1 MGSGFRRDDNVLSPW
16 PPCLRDE
23 KTEVKELPK
32 HDIRRKAEGIAQLFR
47 ERQQIDAL
55 PVDLMP
61 SDLSE
66 AYRIRQIFE
75 DVETAGGRGAVAGYK
90 IGLTTPIMQ
99 QLCGVAEPVYGAIF
113 ADEVHHGRAELD
125 VRNYCR
131 LGIETEIA
139 VRLGEDLARGSDRGR
154 VEGAV
159 ESCMAA
165 IELLEDLRHDYKRL
179 NAAAMVAGNVWNAG
193 IVLASPVTDWRRLDL
208 ARLTARLSINGS
220 EIGHGKGGD
229 VMGNPL
235 NALAWL
241 AEKRASAGTPLKRGM
256 IVMTGSMVPIQFP
269 AAGDHAIVEVEGL
282 GTAELVA
289 T

>member
-1 MGSGFRRDDNVLSPW
+1 MP
-16 PPCLRDE
+16 
-23 KTEVKELPK
+23 
-32 HDIRRKAEGIAQLFR
+32 A
-47 ERQQIDAL
+47 
-55 PVDLMP
+55 DL
-61 SDLSE
+61 DE
-66 AYRIRQIFE
+66 AYAIRAVFE
-75 DVETAGGRGAVAGYK
+75 DIAIAGGRGAVAGYK

-99 QLCGVAEPVYGAIF
+99 KLCGVDEPVYGAIF
-113 ADEVHHGRAELD
+113 AGEVHQGRAELSP
-125 VRNYCR
+125 RNYCR

-139 VRLGEDLARGSDRGR
+139 VRLGEDLPQGGDRDR
-154 VEGAV
+154 VAGAV

-179 NAAAMVAGNVWNAG
+179 SAAAMVAGNVWNAG
-193 IVLASPVTDWRRLDL
+193 VVLGASVSDWRRLDL
-208 ARLTARLSINGS
+208 AQLTARLAINGS
-220 EIGHGKGGD
+220 EIGQGKGGD

-241 AEKRASAGTPLKRGM
+241 AETLAATGRPLKRGM

-282 GTAELVA
+282 GRAELVA

>member
-1 MGSGFRRDDNVLSPW
+1 LALDPRQ
-16 PPCLRDE
+16 
-23 KTEVKELPK
+23 
-32 HDIRRKAEGIAQLFR
+32 KAEHIAALFR
-47 ERQQIDAL
+47 ERHQIDIL
-55 PVDLMP
+55 PPELLPADL
-61 SDLSE
+61 DE
-66 AYRIRQIFE
+66 AYAIRAAFE
-75 DVETAGGRGAVAGYK
+75 DIEKARGRGEVVGYK

-99 QLCGVAEPVYGAIF
+99 KLCGVDEPCYGAIF
-113 ADEVHHGRAELD
+113 ATEVHQRRAELPA
-125 VRNYCR
+125 RNYCQ

-139 VRLGEDLARGSDRGR
+139 VRLGEDLPQSGSADR
-154 VEGAV
+154 VAAAV

-165 IELLEDLRHDYKRL
+165 IEVLEDLRHDYKRL
-179 NAAAMVAGNVWNAG
+179 SAAAMVAGNVWNAG
-193 IVLASPVTDWRRLDL
+193 VVLGQPVSDWRRLDL
-208 ARLTARLSINGS
+208 AKLGARLTINGR

-241 AEKRASAGTPLKRGM
+241 ADKLASAGTPLKRGM